1 MKKIIIIPALLF
13 LSILFLGGCQKYL
26 DVNQNPNAALEPPI
40 AGLLAN
46 TTNLTAN
53 NVFSI
58 SNWSSYYVQYLAS
71 PSVASASDIY
81 EQVDPS
87 GTWGNIYNVLTDL
100 YDMRKFAAAKGLNAY
115 IGVSDILTACNL
127 SMAINIW
134 GNMPYSQAFRGV
146 SNLTPKFD
154 DQQALYDTCLTLL
167 NAGITAM
174 QQPDAAG
181 ELDAPSDFIHG
192 GSATAWIKTAYALEA
207 RLLSQVSKTNQYD
220 PAKVLAALA
229 NAYTTNNDDAQVTQ
243 FAVRNPWASV
253 AISNKNLVLDGWLS
267 AYFVNAANGKTYG
280 VFDPRLPR
288 ITDMTMFLDYRGT
301 PNGAGYQGSSN
312 TVHAQCYIDVGK
324 WYSSTNSPLQI
335 ITNAECRFMEAEAAF
350 RGNDKPR
357 AYAAYLAGITANM
370 TKMGVAADSM
380 NVYLA
385 NPAVA
390 VGAGN
395 LTLQLIMK
403 EKYIACFLSP
413 VTWVDMRRF
422 DYSYKGFALPVGA
435 TLGNNFIRRIDYP
448 SSEINRNGGNVPNEQ
463 RTDHLWWDK

>member
-1 MKKIIIIPALLF
+1 MKKIIINPALLF

-58 SNWSSYYVQYLAS
+58 SNWTSYYVQYLAS
-71 PSVASASDIY
+71 PSVASASDVY

-87 GTWGNIYNVLTDL
+87 GTWGNMYNVLTDL
-100 YDMRKFAAAKGLNAY
+100 HDMRKFAAAKGLNAY

-134 GNMPYSQAFRGV
+134 GNIPYSQAFQGV

-192 GSATAWIKTAYALEA
+192 GSAAAWIKTAYALEA
-207 RLLSQVSKTNQYD
+207 RLLNQVSKTNQYD
-220 PAKVLAALA
+220 PAKVLAALG

-253 AISNKNLVLDGWLS
+253 AI
-267 AYFVNAANGKTYG
+267 
-280 VFDPRLPR
+280 
-288 ITDMTMFLDYRGT
+288 
-301 PNGAGYQGSSN
+301 
-312 TVHAQCYIDVGK
+312 
-324 WYSSTNSPLQI
+324 
-335 ITNAECRFMEAEAAF
+335 
-350 RGNDKPR
+350 
-357 AYAAYLAGITANM
+357 
-370 TKMGVAADSM
+370 
-380 NVYLA
+380 
-385 NPAVA
+385 
-390 VGAGN
+390 
-395 LTLQLIMK
+395 
-403 EKYIACFLSP
+403 
-413 VTWVDMRRF
+413 
-422 DYSYKGFALPVGA
+422 
-435 TLGNNFIRRIDYP
+435 
-448 SSEINRNGGNVPNEQ
+448 
-463 RTDHLWWDK
+463 